1 MAIQR
6 TAAMSKVDRIRELR
20 HVMWRNTPG
29 DGVRATNAACERC
42 RKGSARGGGLCFD
55 CAKTE
60 MGELVGRGMATGY
73 AVAILK
79 IRELEAGMD
88 EKAGGYDVV

>member
-1 MAIQR
+1 
-6 TAAMSKVDRIRELR
+6 MSKVDRIRELR
-20 HVMWRNTPG
+20 HIMWRNTPG
-29 DGVRATNAACERC
+29 DGVLSTNSACGIC
-42 RKGSARGGGLCFD
+42 GAHPARGGGMCFD

-60 MGELVGRGMATGY
+60 MGDLVGRGMATGY

-79 IRELEAGMD
+79 IRELEASMD